1 MWQPRRLNASRTPCS
16 FTFAKVQHRETH
28 IKYSVGSKLGSIGIA
43 VSHPRRCVKPPPPS
57 RPYTLLYISGTRHEA
72 VNIFRTRNN
81 RITTY
86 VPTLYKT
93 YCFALQKRRFCTVKA
108 AVLQRKTYAFAS
120 PNRNYRFS
128 SEVSL
133 QKWGTYL
140 KPQGR
145 NIGNCNGEF
154 WNCDTRILKLR
165 CKNFETAM
173 QGFLSCHKKIRLVC
187 FTAYE
192 SHRTKNI
199 I

>member
-1 MWQPRRLNASRTPCS
+1 MWQSRRLNASRTPCS
-16 FTFAKVQHRETH
+16 FTFAKVLHRETH

-43 VSHPRRCVKPPPPS
+43 VSHPRRCAKPPLPS
-57 RPYTLLYISGTRHEA
+57 RPYTLLYIGRTRHEA
-72 VNIFRTRNN
+72 VNIFRTRNYC
-81 RITTY
+81 ITTY
-86 VPTLYKT
+86 APTLYKT

-108 AVLQRKTYAFAS
+108 ALLHRKTAAFAT
-120 PNRNYRFS
+120 PNRNYCFS

-140 KPQGR
+140 KPQGK

-154 WNCDTRILKLR
+154 WNCNARGLELQ

-173 QGFLSCHKKIRLVC
+173 QGFLGCHKKIRLVC

-192 SHRTKNI
+192 PHRTKNI

>member
-28 IKYSVGSKLGSIGIA
+28 IKYSVGSKLGSIDIA

-57 RPYTLLYISGTRHEA
+57 CPYTLLYIGRTSHEA

-86 VPTLYKT
+86 APILYKT

-108 AVLQRKTYAFAS
+108 AVLHRKTAAFAT
-120 PNRNYRFS
+120 PNRNYHFL
-128 SEVSL
+128 SELSL

-140 KPQGR
+140 KPQGK

-154 WNCDTRILKLR
+154 WNYDTRDLKLR
-165 CKNFETAM
+165 CKNFKTAM
-173 QGFLSCHKKIRLVC
+173 QGFLRLP
-187 FTAYE
+187 
-192 SHRTKNI
+192 
-199 I
+199 